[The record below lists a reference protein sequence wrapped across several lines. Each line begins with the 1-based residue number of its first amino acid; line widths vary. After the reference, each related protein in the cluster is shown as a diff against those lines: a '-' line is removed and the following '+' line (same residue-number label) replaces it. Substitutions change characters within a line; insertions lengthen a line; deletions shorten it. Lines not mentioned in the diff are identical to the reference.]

1 MKSYQLLLAS
11 LLVVITAD
19 PASAQR
25 GIEGILA
32 ADTPV
37 TLLPDPARTPL
48 AMLRA
53 GTVVEVVGR
62 EQDGWY
68 RISFQDIYLLGDRI
82 GYVQADHVKVG
93 ETPGLTEGVGGAVT
107 PAPPSRRGLSPSSID
122 AAIILG
128 RQLNRAHGLHLRES
142 ERGWLT
148 TGNDDAGE
156 ISPEIRL
163 SIHTPLAWIQE
174 LASDATAADLPFTA
188 ADVTDE
194 ATAPVLRITAY
205 TGVPV
210 VLAPGMVLANSVQRV
225 VLRGPRNGAI
235 APVSTQSF
243 AEHVMS
249 PAGGRLVREGLRVT
263 FSMDAI
269 RELRGPRGDG
279 VILVSIMNAA
289 GEEKTIRLTRDDFA
303 YLPM

>member
-1 MKSYQLLLAS
+1 MKSSQLLLAT
-11 LLVVITAD
+11 LLVVAAAD
-19 PASAQR
+19 SASAQR
-25 GIEGILA
+25 GLEGILA

-93 ETPGLTEGVGGAVT
+93 EMTSLADGFSRALT
-107 PAPPSRRGLSPSSID
+107 PAPPSRRGLSPSSIE

-128 RQLNRAHGLHLRES
+128 RQLNRAHGLHLRERD
-142 ERGWLT
+142 RGWVT
-148 TGNDDAGE
+148 TGSDDSGE
-156 ISPEIRL
+156 ISPEIRV

-174 LASDATAADLPFTA
+174 MASDATAADLPFTA

-205 TGVPV
+205 TGVPM
-210 VLAPGMVLANSVQRV
+210 VLKPGMVLANSVQRV
-225 VLRGPRNGAI
+225 VLRGSRARAI
-235 APVSTQSF
+235 APVSTQTF

-249 PAGGRLVREGLRVT
+249 PVGGRLVREGLRVT

-279 VILVSIMNAA
+279 VLFVSVVNAA

>member
-1 MKSYQLLLAS
+1 MKSYQLLLAT
-11 LLVVITAD
+11 LLVVTAAE

-25 GIEGILA
+25 GLEGILA

-48 AMLRA
+48 ATLRA

-62 EQDGWY
+62 EHDGWY

-82 GYVQADHVKVG
+82 GYVQADHLKVG
-93 ETPGLTEGVGGAVT
+93 DRTALIGSAGGAVT
-107 PAPPSRRGLSPSSID
+107 PAPLSRRGLSPSSID

-128 RQLNRAHGLHLRES
+128 RQPNRAHGLHLTES
-142 ERGWLT
+142 ARGWVT
-148 TGNDDAGE
+148 SDDVGR

-174 LASDATAADLPFTA
+174 LASDATAADLPFTSD
-188 ADVTDE
+188 DVTDE

-205 TGVPV
+205 TGVAV
-210 VLAPGMVLANSVQRV
+210 KLAPGMVLANSVQRV
-225 VLRGPRNGAI
+225 LLRGPRTGPI
-235 APVSTQSF
+235 APASTQTF
-243 AEHVMS
+243 AEHVLS

-263 FSMDAI
+263 FSMDDI
-269 RELRGPRGDG
+269 RDLRGPRGDG
-279 VILVSIMNAA
+279 VIFITVVNAA
-289 GEEKTIRLTRDDFA
+289 GEEKTVRLTRDHFA